1 MENFELLPSS
11 VQQLRCPGTPS
22 ISRHGGGSGSGG
34 GGGGGVGGIG
44 GVDGVGGSVV
54 GGGDGVL
61 NLISP
66 RFTRALLR
74 TYKTPRRRRGKRPFL
89 ALQCQAGPAG
99 PLSVKHSKL
108 AVAAVP
114 QTLCN
119 TASAG
124 VKHMEISNLESLGK
138 GSGH

>member
-22 ISRHGGGSGSGG
+22 ISRQGSGG
-34 GGGGGVGGIG
+34 GGGGGSGSSVGA
-44 GVDGVGGSVV
+44 
-54 GGGDGVL
+54 GGGGGVL

-74 TYKTPRRRRGKRPFL
+74 TYKTPRRRGGKRPFL
-89 ALQCQAGPAG
+89 ALQCQAGSAG

-114 QTLCN
+114 QTL
-119 TASAG
+119 
-124 VKHMEISNLESLGK
+124 
-138 GSGH
+138 